1 MYEIGVEDNFINMM
15 EDRRR
20 AKLAKGKAPPVGMIE
35 KPMSEMRSEN
45 ASNSFMD

>member
-20 AKLAKGKAPPVGMIE
+20 AKLAKEKAPVGMIE
-35 KPMSEMRSEN
+35 KPMSDMRSEN